1 MPAAPAGADDAV
13 IVVHRDLCDV
23 SCSLADV
30 RRSVMD
36 VEDAL
41 IDAHSDIRPAADVIA
56 EMVAARDAFNR
67 VIAEAIQIAGGSAGA
82 LSDAG
87 ILDLVAERR

>member
-1 MPAAPAGADDAV
+1 MPAPTPTDDTV
-13 IVVHRDLCDV
+13 ILHRDFCDV
-23 SCSLADV
+23 SCDLADV

-36 VEDAL
+36 AEDAL

-67 VIAEAIQIAGGSAGA
+67 VIAEAIQIAGGSAGV
-82 LSDAG
+82 LSNAG
-87 ILDLVAERR
+87 ILAETAARR